1 MSTLRAGTAA
11 VMVPRLMVA
20 PAHRLKLIGAI
31 EGSCTP
37 VTLDQ
42 ASPPYSPSRFVV
54 TTLRLFTPTLMVLV
68 LFRPVRVLVTPV
80 KTREHAQGGYR
91 CGDGAQD

>member
-1 MSTLRAGTAA
+1 
-11 VMVPRLMVA
+11 MVA
-20 PAHRLKLIGAI
+20 PAHRDLELIGAI

-42 ASPPYSPSRFVV
+42 VLRPCSLSRFVV

-80 KTREHAQGGYR
+80 KTR
-91 CGDGAQD
+91 QDSSGRVPLR